1 MTKSPPES
9 NSWEELAPW
18 EKAREWRN
26 AYPELA
32 DVIIEMGRQRAKQ
45 VLQHDQEMAE
55 HERRLEAEA
64 AQKRNSE
71 KPTRRIWVQQVAVDA
86 ERLTTRLNVA
96 CARGLDLPRMAVA
109 EGVRGHLIKA
119 RAAAFRHDPL
129 PGRWANW
136 WRGTLVET
144 AYRHMHAAQVQ
155 MVDLYDE
162 DELRAEIP
170 VAVARAHAAL
180 HREDPRLW
188 TVAELQGTPSRRL
201 RPQLRELNAASF
213 AALDA
218 NHGQLRHFRN
228 VLLMAAVLVSVLITV
243 TLVLVSLFPNV
254 MPLCFPREVVTSSGP
269 PVLTA
274 QVNFNCPT
282 GTNTLRPQHGDVLV
296 VGLLGLLG
304 GALASSFSIRH
315 LKGSTAPYDVPT
327 ALAMLKVPLGA
338 FTAILALV
346 AIRGDFVPGLSN
358 LDSQEQ
364 ILAYALVFGYAQQL
378 LTRLLDQQA
387 QTLLGALP
395 SKDAAKQTP
404 DQPPVS
410 QPHHSQQLLD
420 GVPSGRVRRR
430 RRRRRPEGSRVP

>member
-1 MTKSPPES
+1 
-9 NSWEELAPW
+9 
-18 EKAREWRN
+18 
-26 AYPELA
+26 
-32 DVIIEMGRQRAKQ
+32 
-45 VLQHDQEMAE
+45 
-55 HERRLEAEA
+55 
-64 AQKRNSE
+64 
-71 KPTRRIWVQQVAVDA
+71 
-86 ERLTTRLNVA
+86 
-96 CARGLDLPRMAVA
+96 
-109 EGVRGHLIKA
+109 
-119 RAAAFRHDPL
+119 
-129 PGRWANW
+129 
-136 WRGTLVET
+136 
-144 AYRHMHAAQVQ
+144 
-155 MVDLYDE
+155 
-162 DELRAEIP
+162 
-170 VAVARAHAAL
+170 
-180 HREDPRLW
+180 
-188 TVAELQGTPSRRL
+188 
-201 RPQLRELNAASF
+201 
-213 AALDA
+213 
-218 NHGQLRHFRN
+218 
-228 VLLMAAVLVSVLITV
+228 
-243 TLVLVSLFPNV
+243 LVSLFPNV